1 MPAGEVCK
9 FFDGFSGAGFGW
21 WCSVCLLSSTLALE
35 ELQVVELLHKH
46 LEVVLSTELQVV
58 ELLHKHLEVVLST
71 ELRVVELL
79 HTHLEVSIRHILKIL
94 NKQWIVWL
102 LKSLLLCLA
111 VVRRSSTSH

>member
-35 ELQVVELLHKH
+35 
-46 LEVVLSTELQVV
+46 ELQVV

>member
-46 LEVVLSTELQVV
+46 LEVI
-58 ELLHKHLEVVLST
+58 LST

>member
-35 ELQVVELLHKH
+35 EI
-46 LEVVLSTELQVV
+46 QVV